1 MIPKTLESTEEVILF
16 YDDKLKR
23 FYGFRL
29 EFQDITVPERD
40 GCSRQ
45 QILRLFTENYFKCH
59 N

>member
-23 FYGFRL
+23 FYALRL
-29 EFQDITVPERD
+29 EFQDITVPEGD
-40 GCSRQ
+40 GCSWQ
-45 QILRLFTENYFKCH
+45 QILWLFTENYFKCH